1 MYQLAIHTQNIE
13 SCSDI
18 SVAPREIMVA
28 PRLQPR
34 KCNWLVLIPRVCAST
49 MSFLCPRGFLYSP
62 FFLVIVLPMMKIF
75 PIKAQNKI
83 QE

>member
-13 SCSDI
+13 SCFDI

-28 PRLQPR
+28 PGLQSR
-34 KCNWLVLIPRVCAST
+34 ECNLLVLIPRVCAST

-62 FFLVIVLPMMKIF
+62 FFLVIVSPMMKIF
-75 PIKAQNKI
+75 PIKAHYEI
-83 QE
+83 